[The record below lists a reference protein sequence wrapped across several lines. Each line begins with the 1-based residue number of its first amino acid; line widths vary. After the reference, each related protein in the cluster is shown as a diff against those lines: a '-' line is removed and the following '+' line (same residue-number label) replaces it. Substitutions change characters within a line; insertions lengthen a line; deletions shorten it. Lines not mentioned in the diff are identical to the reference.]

1 MRSRPRV
8 VTLVVAGLAASAL
21 LGLFAATV
29 VPTDIQ
35 QPGTQPL
42 QVSSLQTTS
51 KCDNCH
57 GGYDPA
63 VEPAHSWRGGM
74 MSQATRDP
82 VFWATAA
89 VSEQDFSGSGDLCLR
104 CHSPDGWISGRSTP
118 TDGSALSVADT
129 DGVACDLCHRMTN
142 PNGLEWAGVQTAP
155 FLANDEGSPP
165 KAYSG
170 TGMYVLWPST
180 NEKLGPYA
188 DAQPTHAFLQSSF
201 HRKAEFCGTCHDVS
215 NPAVGDL
222 AHNHGAVAPLA
233 PGSWSGVPGSPVA
246 GKAAFNN
253 FPYAYGVV
261 ERTFSEHQASAFAN
275 LKVSDY
281 ATLPAELQAGS
292 IESAWQAALAGGPN
306 GNYADGTVRTF
317 TCQTCHMRP
326 VTGKGC
332 NKAGVPQRTDLPLHD
347 QTGGNVWAPDAIA
360 YLDGLGKLVMG
371 GGLSSGQL
379 AALDA
384 GQLRALSNLQQAGR
398 LLVVG
403 DTVKVFNLTG
413 HKLISGYPE
422 GRRMWLRT
430 RWYDAQ
436 DDLVREDGAYGPLA
450 VQIGGQSVVVQTIL
464 QLDPPDTRIYSAHY
478 GMTREWA
485 AQLLALGYPANLPLG
500 YDRVTGAV
508 TKTLGQLAAQPA
520 GTAAETF
527 RFVLNNTVMQD
538 NRIPPYGYAY
548 NQAALRNTLPVPA
561 SQYGDPGPGGV
572 YRHWDEV
579 TLAPPAGAA
588 HAEIELLYQ
597 STSWEFVQFLALA
610 NDGTEEFLATTGA
623 DLLDAWQHTGM
634 AEPVV
639 MATAEW
645 TGEPS
650 GAWIDLGF
658 GLAGVHGVPALAGSG
673 TLVAGSPGS
682 LALQNAA
689 PSAIAVLFVAFSSN
703 PVAFKGGTL
712 VPVPIA
718 YQFTLPTGPA
728 GALTLPWV
736 AWPAGLPAGTSLFF
750 QFAVQDAAAVQG
762 VALSNG
768 VKAVAP

>member
-1 MRSRPRV
+1 MQFHHRV
-8 VTLVVAGLAASAL
+8 RTLIVIGLAGSVL
-21 LGLFAATV
+21 LGLFAASV
-29 VPTDIQ
+29 VPTDIRL
-35 QPGTQPL
+35 PGTQPL
-42 QVSSLQTTS
+42 EVSSLQTTS

-57 GGYDPA
+57 GGYDAA

-74 MSQATRDP
+74 MAQATRDP
-82 VFWATAA
+82 LFWATAA
-89 VSEQDFSGSGDLCLR
+89 VSEQDFAGSGDLCLR

-118 TDGSALSVADT
+118 TDGSALATADT
-129 DGVACDLCHRMTN
+129 DGVACDLCHRMTD
-142 PNGLEWAGVQTAP
+142 PSGLEWAGVQNEP
-155 FLANDEGSPP
+155 FVANDGGDPP

-170 TGMYVLWPST
+170 TGMFVLWPST

-188 DAQPTHAFLQSSF
+188 NAQPTHAFLQSSF

-222 AHNHGAVAPLA
+222 AHNHGAAAPLA
-233 PGSWSGVPGSPVA
+233 AGTWSGVPGSPVA

-261 ERTFSEHQASAFAN
+261 ERTFSEHQASAFAT

-281 ATLPAELQAGS
+281 ATLPAELKAGS
-292 IESAWQAALAGGPN
+292 IEAAWQAALAGGPN

-332 NKAGVPQRTDLPLHD
+332 NKAGVPTRTDLPLHD
-347 QTGGNVWAPDAIA
+347 QTGGNVWAPDAIE

-384 GQLRALSNLQQAGR
+384 GQDRALANLQQAGR
-398 LLVVG
+398 LVVAG

-436 DDLVREDGAYGPLA
+436 DDLLREDGAYGPLA
-450 VQIGGQSVVVQTIL
+450 VQIGGQPTVVQTIL

-485 AQLLALGYPANLPLG
+485 GQLLALGYEASLPLG

-548 NQAALRNTLPVPA
+548 DQAALRNTLPVPA
-561 SQYGDPGPGGV
+561 SQYGAPGPGGV

-579 TLAPPAGAA
+579 TLSPAAGAVR
-588 HAEIELLYQ
+588 AEIELLYQ

-610 NDGTEEFLATTGA
+610 NDGSEAFLASTGE
-623 DLLDAWQHTGM
+623 DLLDAWLNTGM
-634 AEPVV
+634 SEPVV
-639 MATAEW
+639 MSSATW
-645 TGEPS
+645 TG
-650 GAWIDLGF
+650 GAAGPWTNLGS
-658 GLAGVHGVPALAGSG
+658 GLAGGAGVPQLSG
-673 TLVAGSPGS
+673 TGTLAAGTPGALS
-682 LALQNAA
+682 LQGAA
-689 PSAIAVLFVAFSSN
+689 PSAPSLLFVSFTST

-712 VPVPIA
+712 VTVPVVF
-718 YQFTLPTGPA
+718 QFALPTGPS
-728 GALTLPWV
+728 GGLTLPWA
-736 AWPAGLPAGTSLFF
+736 AWPGGLPPGFALYF
-750 QFAVQDAAAVQG
+750 QFAVHDAAAVQD
-762 VALSNG
+762 VALSNAL
-768 VKAVAP
+768 KAVVP